1 MKNTFE
7 QQIYEI
13 FGTTDPKELRKL
25 SKDAKQYQQLAK
37 KKHCAMRLE
46 ENQLFRCRKSFR
58 WLPCSSREKVLPR
71 SRAPFMSAGRQYTIK
86 LPVLTVSARIPM
98 SKRGC
103 VFFTAISFA
112 QRLIST
118 SVMRKLQSRITQKK
132 IPLRAFGVVEHPTWD
147 DFTWFLESRCFPKTR
162 DHAKDILKE
171 MGLPFY
177 DPLLIIEKT
186 DGRMAGDEQ
195 WILIL
200 KNKEARHGTDPS

>member
-25 SKDAKQYQQLAK
+25 SKDAEQYQQLAQK
-37 KKHCAMRLE
+37 KPCAMQLE
-46 ENQLFRCRKSFR
+46 ENLLFRCHKSFR

-71 SRAPFMSAGRQYTIK
+71 SRAPFRSAGRRYTIK

-118 SVMRKLQSRITQKK
+118 SVMRNCNPELHKK

-147 DFTWFLESRCFPKTR
+147 DFTWFLESRCFSQKHAIMPK
-162 DHAKDILKE
+162 I
-171 MGLPFY
+171 F
-177 DPLLIIEKT
+177 
-186 DGRMAGDEQ
+186 
-195 WILIL
+195 
-200 KNKEARHGTDPS
+200 

>member
-13 FGTTDPKELRKL
+13 FGTTDPKELRRL
-25 SKDAKQYQQLAK
+25 SKDAEQYQQLAQK
-37 KKHCAMRLE
+37 EALRHA
-46 ENQLFRCRKSFR
+46 
-58 WLPCSSREKVLPR
+58 
-71 SRAPFMSAGRQYTIK
+71 AGRKPAFSLPQSNQIARAHCFSTDPDVKTRMCFLYRDQLCTTIDIDFRHEKIAIQNYT
-86 LPVLTVSARIPM
+86 
-98 SKRGC
+98 
-103 VFFTAISFA
+103 
-112 QRLIST
+112 
-118 SVMRKLQSRITQKK
+118 KK

>member
-13 FGTTDPKELRKL
+13 FGTTDPKELRRL

-71 SRAPFMSAGRQYTIK
+71 SRAPFRSAGRQYTIK

-118 SVMRKLQSRITQKK
+118 SVMRKLQSRITQKNSASC
-132 IPLRAFGVVEHPTWD
+132 LW
-147 DFTWFLESRCFPKTR
+147 RCGAS
-162 DHAKDILKE
+162 DL
-171 MGLPFY
+171 G
-177 DPLLIIEKT
+177 
-186 DGRMAGDEQ
+186 
-195 WILIL
+195 
-200 KNKEARHGTDPS
+200 

>member
-13 FGTTDPKELRKL
+13 FGTTDPKELRRL
-25 SKDAKQYQQLAK
+25 SKDAEQYQQLAQK
-37 KKHCAMRLE
+37 EALRHAAGRKPAFSLPQIIQMAAM
-46 ENQLFRCRKSFR
+46 QQQG
-58 WLPCSSREKVLPR
+58 KVLPR
-71 SRAPFMSAGRQYTIK
+71 SRAPFRSAGRRYTIK

-132 IPLRAFGVVEHPTWD
+132 FRFVPLALWSIRPGMILPGFWKAAV
-147 DFTWFLESRCFPKTR
+147 FPK
-162 DHAKDILKE
+162 HAIMPKI
-171 MGLPFY
+171 F
-177 DPLLIIEKT
+177 
-186 DGRMAGDEQ
+186 
-195 WILIL
+195 
-200 KNKEARHGTDPS
+200 